1 MHPSTISR
9 TERHVLVGPHLPKA
23 FSCTPVHGNIASSH
37 ESTVHSTHITYR
49 GWSCRKTRANS
60 VHRCCRKL
68 PRASCCTEARA
79 HHSNSSVLQL
89 PSAAAVHSPK
99 QLVVAVT
106 VCSTPARS
114 CCILPSSYCLQHP
127 LLVLRTH
134 STLYN
139 CWPVFLPGNCSCYLW
154 RVQLCSNNPRAPNE
168 IRIISILSSIFEHTA
183 KLGALPILSNKKE

>member
-1 MHPSTISR
+1 MPHLMRAPCIPHTSLIVVGR
-9 TERHVLVGPHLPKA
+9 VERHVPIRFTNAAESFLVHLVA
-23 FSCTPVHGNIASSH
+23 
-37 ESTVHSTHITYR
+37 
-49 GWSCRKTRANS
+49 RK
-60 VHRCCRKL
+60 
-68 PRASCCTEARA
+68 RA

-127 LLVLRTH
+127 LLVLITH